1 MLMIIIIIIQ
11 NAVCVLFLQEYQ
23 TWADLRVLETAV
35 GVRYLTHESDDERWE
50 KHRRDH
56 ALKIWQD
63 LGQKGVNEK
72 YSFSKFRERQ
82 TAAAHS

>member
-1 MLMIIIIIIQ
+1 M
-11 NAVCVLFLQEYQ
+11 
-23 TWADLRVLETAV
+23 

-56 ALKIWQD
+56 GLKIWQE